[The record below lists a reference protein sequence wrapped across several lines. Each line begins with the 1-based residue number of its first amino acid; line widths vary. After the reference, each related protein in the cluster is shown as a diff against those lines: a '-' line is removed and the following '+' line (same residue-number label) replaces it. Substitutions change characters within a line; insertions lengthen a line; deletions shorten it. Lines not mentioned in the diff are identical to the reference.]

1 MGKVCYTDHDFSLD
15 PLVSDPVFF
24 HSLCSVKQCE
34 CVSHLVLEHYMDQQV
49 RYLVFLIRNSMCTGK
64 IYVFRHFHSDIWLQW
79 SHGVEQVWWI
89 SERTACPSH
98 CYLWRA
104 LVWLHRISF
113 TKLFW
118 CGKPIFTGA
127 LIGWETYLSIFVQYF
142 VLLSICPVSVCCV
155 LLGLWLFLSP

>member
-64 IYVFRHFHSDIWLQW
+64 IYVSDIFTQISDSSGHMVW
-79 SHGVEQVWWI
+79 SKFDEYLRELLALPTAIFEGPSFGYTESVSRSCFDVVSLFSQV
-89 SERTACPSH
+89 
-98 CYLWRA
+98 L
-104 LVWLHRISF
+104 
-113 TKLFW
+113 
-118 CGKPIFTGA
+118 
-127 LIGWETYLSIFVQYF
+127 
-142 VLLSICPVSVCCV
+142 
-155 LLGLWLFLSP
+155 